1 MDTRSI
7 SARQAAQYAQQAFK
21 QGDKRNARRWAEY
34 AVSRDPNLEEPWL
47 VLAAVASPQASIAY
61 LQRALRINPNS
72 PMAHKGM
79 AWARKRLLAE
89 QGKATPRQPVKARKP
104 APKSKPRRSRTRAV
118 IYLGLLAVLC
128 VGLLGAIFWTDISP
142 ALAFFGGASQPEQE
156 VSWAQSEILK
166 PTYTSTPSPTPTA
179 TQTPTPSPTPT
190 STPEPTLI
198 PTDIPPT
205 ISPEEPV
212 YTGDKYI
219 LVDISEQHL
228 YAYEGDVLIYSFVAS
243 TGIGNSTRVG
253 TFSVLNK
260 LPSAYGSTWN
270 IWMPS
275 WLGIYW
281 SHGLQNGI
289 HALPILPGGSILWEG
304 YLGRPVSYGCIVLG
318 TYEAQLL
325 YDWAE
330 IGTPVEIRW

>member
-89 QGKATPRQPVKARKP
+89 QGRATPRQPEKARKP
-104 APKSKPRRSRTRAV
+104 APKPRRSRTRAV

-142 ALAFFGGASQPEQE
+142 ALAFFGGASQPGQE